1 MFIEPSP
8 GSEIAGASPYVP
20 WGKIG
25 VKPSSP
31 PSPMVV
37 LWVPA
42 SATDGM
48 SCVPFIGW
56 WFLVV
61 AFFFFSPFTV
71 TTSRSA
77 LDSECRALGSL
88 NPSLFPL
95 RVSASVV
102 LVGGGGGGNAD
113 AVTSTALV
121 WASQDKEKV
130 SVPLP
135 RFLPGISSLAPPL
148 ARSLEPERN
157 LGDVLS

>member
-1 MFIEPSP
+1 
-8 GSEIAGASPYVP
+8 
-20 WGKIG
+20 
-25 VKPSSP
+25 
-31 PSPMVV
+31 MVV
-37 LWVPA
+37 
-42 SATDGM
+42 
-48 SCVPFIGW
+48 SCGC
-56 WFLVV
+56 LL
-61 AFFFFSPFTV
+61 FFSPFTV

-95 RVSASVV
+95 RVSASVA

-113 AVTSTALV
+113 VATSAALV